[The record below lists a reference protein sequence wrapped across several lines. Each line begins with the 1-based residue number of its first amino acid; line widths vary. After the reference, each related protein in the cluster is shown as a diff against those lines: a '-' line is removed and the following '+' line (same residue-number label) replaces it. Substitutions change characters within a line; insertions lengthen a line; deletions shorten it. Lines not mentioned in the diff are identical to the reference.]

1 MKKTGMRRR
10 VRVLVPLGAA
20 MLAMAP
26 AIAGAPDPFAAL
38 GAERPKEVRA
48 APEMVLAALDG
59 RVVKLPRDFQGKA
72 VLLSFFTTT

>member
-1 MKKTGMRRR
+1 MRPG
-10 VRVLVPLGAA
+10 VGVLVPLGAV
-20 MLAMAP
+20 MLALAP

-48 APEMVLAALDG
+48 APELVLQGLDG
-59 RVVKLPRDFQGKA
+59 RVVTLPRDFRGKA